1 MIYFQFIELLLIQKN
16 VTPMKQK
23 KLMRPKLEES
33 KKESTRQ
40 TKRASRNGKLDSGSV
55 SIGSSHTLENSNKGR
70 NSTKRS
76 KRMVQG
82 KFNHHI

>member
-1 MIYFQFIELLLIQKN
+1 MIYFQFIKLLLIQKN

-55 SIGSSHTLENSNKGR
+55 SIGSSHTLENSNKDR